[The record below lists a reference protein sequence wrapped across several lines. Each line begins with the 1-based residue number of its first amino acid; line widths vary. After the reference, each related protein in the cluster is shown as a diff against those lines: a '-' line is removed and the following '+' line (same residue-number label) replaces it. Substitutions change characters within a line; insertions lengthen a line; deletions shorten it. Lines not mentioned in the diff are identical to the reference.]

1 MLTVR
6 CCGQFG
12 GPLQVAVP
20 QCKLD
25 GADVAMTVQRTLG
38 DNGYATIA
46 AGKWHVS
53 PGGAALWDD
62 YPAVIGLVNGTGF
75 TAPAAM
81 YVIRQR

>member
-1 MLTVR
+1 MANS
-6 CCGQFG
+6 G
-12 GPLQVAVP
+12 LQVAVP

-25 GADVAMTVQRTLG
+25 GADIAMTVQRTLG

-75 TAPAAM
+75 PHAAACGMLSLAPM
-81 YVIRQR
+81 RMGY